1 MIGLRQLVNIPELG
15 LGACS
20 GGIADREVQSVRLL
34 SDTDWI
40 GENIQRVLIASDIG
54 FLGDTDRLFSTLASR
69 HAAGL
74 VVTSA
79 LPDDDSLNAVRAGAA
94 HYKVPLLASN
104 RTLHQWKTNLAG
116 LVTEMSA
123 AAVHQHVA
131 RLSSLFDQLRA
142 PAADMVQSIAGLLS
156 RELAAEVVI
165 GSRGEI
171 LAAAPATAPIALASV
186 LTNPDRRQLT
196 TPAGLFARVES
207 IGDSEQF
214 LAVALKD
221 PFGHSERAL
230 VVHAAN
236 ALALALAPSGRIG
249 EPDFRQALTEI
260 RLSVFQLLMT
270 GHVTDAQRV
279 MAGVSPGLLDSEE
292 ARVFIINCGSAH
304 RDRVLAEVEKDLGD
318 TALPVRCPAYPEH
331 IISIVPVNS
340 GHDPEQD
347 IGRLLTTFDG
357 ARVSVGG
364 SSRYPMANVGAA
376 YSEALEALG
385 RTEYRAEKM
394 IVNRTKVLGLADI
407 LPADLARAWASRVL
421 DPVLTATGGMQILS
435 SVAMALEF
443 KTTKASRIIRIHRNT
458 LQRRVAKVFADLG
471 FVPERTLDRIV
482 VSLAIQIVATHGAD
496 PSPYRQVSLDNVLGV
511 APVRA
516 WAEKFLRPLATDS
529 RDLLQTVRAWVL
541 AEFDSDAA
549 GSRLHVSDRTVR
561 WRVQAAETLMERD
574 LITIWP
580 PIDEDPGEQRLSG
593 IRPLTVA
600 LHVTT
605 PLGGARPPL
614 TDPAAPPAQQR

>member
-15 LGACS
+15 LGTGS

-40 GENIQRVLIASDIG
+40 GENIQRVLIVSDIG
-54 FLGDTDRLFSTLASR
+54 FLGDSDRLFSALSHHR
-69 HAAGL
+69 AAGL
-74 VVTSA
+74 VVTGV
-79 LPDDDSLNAVRAGAA
+79 LPDDDSLHAVRAGAS
-94 HYKVPLLASN
+94 HYKVPLLTSN
-104 RTLHQWKTNLAG
+104 RTLHRWKTDLAG
-116 LVTEMSA
+116 RVTEMSA
-123 AAVHQHVA
+123 AAVH
-131 RLSSLFDQLRA
+131 RLVTRLNSLSDQLRA
-142 PAADMVQSIAGLLS
+142 PAADMVQGIADLLA

-186 LTNPDRRQLT
+186 LTNPERRQLT
-196 TPAGLFARVES
+196 TPAGLFARVEAL
-207 IGDSEQF
+207 GDSERF

-304 RDRVLAEVEKDLGD
+304 RDQVLAEVERDLGD

-385 RTEYRAEKM
+385 RTEYRDEKM

-421 DPVLTATGGMQILS
+421 DPVLSTTGGMQILS

-496 PSPYRQVSLDNVLGV
+496 PSPYRQVSLDDVLGV

-516 WAEKFLRPLATDS
+516 WAEKFLRPLTTDS
-529 RDLLQTVRAWVL
+529 RDLSQTVRAWVL
-541 AEFDSDAA
+541 AEFDSAAA
-549 GSRLHVSDRTVR
+549 GDQLQVSDRTIR

-600 LHVTT
+600 LYVTT
-605 PLGGARPPL
+605 PPGGPRPPL
-614 TDPAAPPAQQR
+614 TDPAAQAVRQR

>member
-1 MIGLRQLVNIPELG
+1 MIGLRQLANIPELG
-15 LGACS
+15 LGATS
-20 GGIADREVQSVRLL
+20 GGITDREVQSVRLL

-40 GENIQRVLIASDIG
+40 GENIERVLIVSDIS
-54 FLGDTDRLFSTLASR
+54 FLGDSDRLFATLAAR
-69 HAAGL
+69 RAAGL
-74 VVTSA
+74 VVTGTLSA
-79 LPDDDSLNAVRAGAA
+79 DALNAVRAGAS
-94 HYKVPLLASN
+94 HYGVPLLVSN
-104 RTLHQWKTNLAG
+104 RTLHQWKTGLAG
-116 LVTEMSA
+116 WVTEMSIA
-123 AAVHQHVA
+123 ALQQHAA

-142 PAADMVQSIAGLLS
+142 PGADMVQRIADLLS

-165 GSRGEI
+165 SSRGEI

-196 TPAGLFARVES
+196 TPAGLFARLEPL
-207 IGDSEQF
+207 GNRDQF

-221 PFGHSERAL
+221 PSGSSERAL
-230 VVHAAN
+230 IAHAAN
-236 ALALALAPSGRIG
+236 ALTLALSPSGRLD
-249 EPDFRQALTEI
+249 EPDFRQALGEI

-292 ARVFIINCGSAH
+292 ARIFIINCGSAH
-304 RDRVLAEVEKDLGD
+304 RDLVLAEMEKDLGD
-318 TALPVRCPAYPEH
+318 TTLPVRCPAYPEH
-331 IISIVPVNS
+331 IINVVPVHTE
-340 GHDPEQD
+340 HDPEQE

-364 SSRYPMANVGAA
+364 SSPYPMANVGAA
-376 YSEALEALG
+376 YTEALEALG
-385 RTEYRAEKM
+385 RTEYRTEKM
-394 IVNRTKVLGLADI
+394 IVNRAKALGLADV

-421 DPVLTATGGMQILS
+421 HPVLTATGGMQILS

-458 LQRRVAKVFADLG
+458 LQRRVAKVFAALG
-471 FVPERTLDRIV
+471 FVPERTLDRVV

-496 PSPYRQVSLDNVLGV
+496 PSPYREVSLDDVLGV
-511 APVRA
+511 APVRG
-516 WAEKFLRPLATDS
+516 WAEKLLRPLATDS

-541 AEFDSDAA
+541 AEFDSAAA
-549 GSRLHVSDRTVR
+549 GHQLRLSDRTVR
-561 WRVQAAETLMERD
+561 WRVQTAETLMERD

-580 PIDEDPGEQRLSG
+580 PTDEDPGEQRLSG

-600 LHVTT
+600 LYVTT
-605 PLGGARPPL
+605 PPGGARPPL
-614 TDPAAPPAQQR
+614 TDPAAPGSSVPR